1 MTTRARLIL
10 AALVSLA
17 LHGLVISGEWIAVP
31 QPPPAMLPLLAQI
44 VPKPEIKP
52 AAPQSQ
58 PKPRH
63 RRRSTP
69 APAPPTITALAPASP
84 FEPPDLQPDIA
95 PVETAAELP
104 VAPEPPQ
111 LVALAE
117 ETAVAF
123 APSLP
128 RKGRIAFTLY
138 YGDSRTAVGNVVQ
151 TWEAHDGV
159 YRIASEA
166 ETSGLIELFRPQ
178 RLRYLS
184 QGKITRDGL
193 RPDSFLMSRTRR
205 GQTEAAQAR
214 FDWNEGTL
222 AYGLAREPQQAP
234 LPAGT
239 QDLMSLIYQHTVLPP
254 ARGRFRVPVT
264 TGSRFENYEIEV
276 SAEESIETP
285 LGTLRALPLKQL
297 PKPGTESIQIWLAA
311 EYRYLPVMIRHYD
324 REGRLSGEQM
334 VTEIRI
340 SED

>member
-1 MTTRARLIL
+1 M
-10 AALVSLA
+10 SLA
-17 LHGLVISGEWIAVP
+17 LHGLVISGDWLAVP
-31 QPPPAMLPLLAQI
+31 QPPPEMEPLLAQI

-52 AAPQSQ
+52 AAPQTP

-63 RRRSTP
+63 RRRSAP

-84 FEPPDLQPDIA
+84 FELPDPRPDIA
-95 PVETAAELP
+95 PEETAAEAPAL
-104 VAPEPPQ
+104 PEPPRQ
-111 LVALAE
+111 VALAE
-117 ETAVAF
+117 ETSVAF
-123 APSLP
+123 TPSLP

-166 ETSGLIELFRPQ
+166 ETSGIIELFRPQ

-214 FDWNEGTL
+214 FDWSGGTL
-222 AYGLAREPQQAP
+222 AYGLAREPRQAP

-254 ARGRFRVPVT
+254 AQGRFRVPVT

-276 SAEESIETP
+276 AAEELIETP

-297 PKPGTESIQIWLAA
+297 PNPGMESIQIWLAA
-311 EYRYLPVMIRHYD
+311 EYRYLPVLIRHFD
-324 REGRLSGEQM
+324 REGSFSGEQM
-334 VTEIRI
+334 VSEIRI
-340 SED
+340 SEE